1 MAWIRSMLLV
11 ASVVLNAA
19 GQTTEA
25 ENSGCYNDFEKCV
38 VDGTYDKLKPDITSL
53 NEKIKALEQ
62 SLSNRKQFR
71 CESGSI
77 GDANWP
83 TMPTWPLTKNI
94 KFKTPFETAPTVTY
108 GLSYI
113 DIDVSSQDRVRSE
126 VASVTNAGFQL
137 TVTTW
142 QYSKLWGARATWMA
156 CGI

>member
-1 MAWIRSMLLV
+1 MVYLS
-11 ASVVLNAA
+11 
-19 GQTTEA
+19 
-25 ENSGCYNDFEKCV
+25 SG
-38 VDGTYDKLKPDITSL
+38 
-53 NEKIKALEQ
+53 
-62 SLSNRKQFR
+62 
-71 CESGSI
+71 ESGSI